1 MKSIYS
7 LLLLIMILFGFSSCK
22 KDKETFEE
30 KLMAGTE
37 LMEVG
42 SKTGKYQ
49 FDVLSNKNMLLESD
63 VDWIV
68 LDTSELE
75 KGKRKVVFEVQ
86 ANEDDERSGII
97 TVRIN
102 DEISKQ
108 VLVSQESGKV
118 PVFFVS
124 PNGSGDGSSWESP
137 STFHAAMEKAT
148 TGSTIYLMEGTY
160 TPFKTIRN
168 GDSAEESD
176 KTFEINKN
184 ISLIGGFSSDASIG
198 AKPNAS
204 LYKTIL
210 DGRLPSGKQAF
221 HTVTVT
227 AAKEADSKVYIE
239 GLVITGG
246 NATDRSTNISINGLN
261 FSRGQGGGIAIG
273 GSQVHLKAVEII
285 DNKATA
291 DKGTVGFAAGMYA
304 FGSADVIMENSKVN
318 NNTNTGNNG
327 GGVWMHT
334 SNLTAYNSQFNGNT
348 ARGTAGGV
356 HGYPNAKIILY
367 NSEVSQ
373 NSNTSYGAGLY
384 LREKSTGILVNCL
397 LVGNKSTS
405 KNGGGAVMLYD
416 DCKIDIISSTI
427 TGNEIPGPGAGV
439 YRRSK
444 VNNLT
449 IVNSIIS
456 GNKQDASSTDVDAYT
471 DNAGIAP
478 IIKSSAIA
486 GQVYSAAGS
495 VVSDLS
501 FNPATMLS
509 AQYVP
514 MGVNNPALMHG
525 LNGSSLTTL
534 GQTYN
539 PVLES
544 QINADKNG
552 NERMDKIMGALIK

>member
-7 LLLLIMILFGFSSCK
+7 HLLIMMVLFGFSACK
-22 KDKETFEE
+22 KEKESFEE

-49 FDVLSNKNMLLESD
+49 FDVLSNANMMLESD
-63 VDWIV
+63 VAWIV
-68 LDTSELE
+68 LDTTELE

-102 DEISKQ
+102 NELSKQ

-124 PNGSGDGSSWESP
+124 PTGTGDGSSWESP

-148 TGSTIYLMEGTY
+148 TGSTIYMMEGTY
-160 TPFKTIRN
+160 MPAKTIRN
-168 GDSAEESD
+168 GESAEESD

-184 ISLIGGFSSDASIG
+184 ISVIGGFSKDASIG
-198 AKPNAS
+198 AKPNAAM
-204 LYKTIL
+204 YKTIL
-210 DGRLPSGKQAF
+210 DGRFASGKQAF

-227 AAKEADSKVYIE
+227 AAKESGSQVYIE

-261 FSRGQGGGIAIG
+261 FSRGQGGGMAIG
-273 GSQVHLKAVEII
+273 GSQVHLKNVEII
-285 DNKATA
+285 ENKATA

-304 FGSADVIMENSKVN
+304 FGSANVIMENSKVN
-318 NNTNTGNNG
+318 NNTNAGNNG

-334 SNLTAYNSQFNGNT
+334 SNLTAYHSQFNENS

-449 IVNSIIS
+449 IINSIIS
-456 GNKQDASSTDVDAYT
+456 GNKQDANSTDVDAYT
-471 DNAGIAP
+471 DNAGIIP
-478 IIKSSAIA
+478 VIKSSAIA
-486 GQVYSAAGS
+486 GQVYSEGGS
-495 VVSDLS
+495 VASGLS

-509 AQYVP
+509 AQYLP
-514 MGVNNPALMHG
+514 IGANNPALTHG
-525 LNGSSLTTL
+525 LNASSLITI
-534 GQTYN
+534 GQTYS
-539 PVLES
+539 PELEEH
-544 QINADKNG
+544 IKADKNG
-552 NERMDKIMGALIK
+552 NERTDKIMGALIK

>member
-1 MKSIYS
+1 
-7 LLLLIMILFGFSSCK
+7 
-22 KDKETFEE
+22 
-30 KLMAGTE
+30 
-37 LMEVG
+37 
-42 SKTGKYQ
+42 
-49 FDVLSNKNMLLESD
+49 
-63 VDWIV
+63 
-68 LDTSELE
+68 
-75 KGKRKVVFEVQ
+75 
-86 ANEDDERSGII
+86 
-97 TVRIN
+97 
-102 DEISKQ
+102 
-108 VLVSQESGKV
+108 
-118 PVFFVS
+118 
-124 PNGSGDGSSWESP
+124 
-137 STFHAAMEKAT
+137 
-148 TGSTIYLMEGTY
+148 
-160 TPFKTIRN
+160 
-168 GDSAEESD
+168 
-176 KTFEINKN
+176 
-184 ISLIGGFSSDASIG
+184 
-198 AKPNAS
+198 
-204 LYKTIL
+204 
-210 DGRLPSGKQAF
+210 
-221 HTVTVT
+221 
-227 AAKEADSKVYIE
+227 
-239 GLVITGG
+239 
-246 NATDRSTNISINGLN
+246 
-261 FSRGQGGGIAIG
+261 
-273 GSQVHLKAVEII
+273 
-285 DNKATA
+285 
-291 DKGTVGFAAGMYA
+291 
-304 FGSADVIMENSKVN
+304 ADVIMENSKVN

-486 GQVYSAAGS
+486 GQVYSEAGS

-534 GQTYN
+534 GQT
-539 PVLES
+539 
-544 QINADKNG
+544 
-552 NERMDKIMGALIK
+552 

>member
-7 LLLLIMILFGFSSCK
+7 LTLIIMILFGFSACK
-22 KDKETFEE
+22 KDKEAFEE

-42 SKTGKYQ
+42 SKAGKYQ
-49 FDVLSNKNMLLESD
+49 FDVLSNAKMLLESD
-63 VDWIV
+63 VAWIV

-75 KGKRKVVFEVQ
+75 KGKRKIVFEVQ
-86 ANEDDERSGII
+86 ANQDDERSGII
-97 TVRIN
+97 TIRIN
-102 DEISKQ
+102 DEISKR

-124 PNGSGDGSSWESP
+124 PSGTGDGSSWASP
-137 STFHAAMEKAT
+137 STLQAAMEKAT
-148 TGSTIYLMEGTY
+148 TGSTLYLMEGTY
-160 TPFKTIRN
+160 TPSKIIRN

-184 ISLIGGFSSDASIG
+184 ISLIGGFSSEAIIG
-198 AKPNAS
+198 AKPNAA

-210 DGRLPSGKQAF
+210 DGRFPSGKQAF

-227 AAKEADSKVYIE
+227 AAKETGSQVYIE

-261 FSRGQGGGIAIG
+261 FSRGQGGGISIG
-273 GSQVHLKAVEII
+273 GSQVHFKAVEII
-285 DNKATA
+285 ENKATA
-291 DKGTVGFAAGMYA
+291 DKGTAGFAAGIYA

-318 NNTNTGNNG
+318 NNTNEGNNG

-334 SNLTAYNSQFNGNT
+334 SNLTAYNSQFNRNS

-397 LVGNKSTS
+397 LVANTSTS

-471 DNAGIAP
+471 DNAGISPA
-478 IIKSSAIA
+478 IKSSAIA
-486 GQVYSAAGS
+486 DQVYTEAGS
-495 VVSDLS
+495 VASGLS

-509 AQYVP
+509 NQYLP
-514 MGVNNPALMHG
+514 IGLNNPALTHG
-525 LNGSSLTTL
+525 LNSSSLTTL
-534 GQTYN
+534 GQTYS
-539 PVLES
+539 PVLENHIS
-544 QINADKNG
+544 VDKNG
-552 NERMDKIMGALIK
+552 NERTDKIMGALIK